1 MYRIK
6 RMAIFLVCAF
16 LLTACKEEQPK
27 SEVLLYKAEKN
38 GKQKEH
44 YKTTTV
50 KKDNLRW
57 RNRYAVFMTNF

>member
-38 GKQKEH
+38 GKQKE
-44 YKTTTV
+44 
-50 KKDNLRW
+50 N
-57 RNRYAVFMTNF
+57 